1 VPREA
6 AQDQDSGRNVPG
18 EAARDQDS
26 NTSEAFF
33 HLLDKVLL
41 LKHLRELKAEKTVNS
56 KAFYKSYIKW
66 EELNQTQRNKTKSF
80 WVSNLTDG
88 VQLDLRNLVEA
99 DVANETAE
107 EASSV
112 DGNATIALLIIL
124 MQHLRRKKY
133 FVDGK
138 FFFRLQNIF
147 FSYNFFFP
155 ATSPDVREPNSTG
168 TTD

>member
-1 VPREA
+1 MPREA
-6 AQDQDSGRNVPG
+6 AQDQDSGSNVPG

-26 NTSEAFF
+26 NISEAIF

-133 FVDGK
+133 FVDGN
-138 FFFRLQNIF
+138 FFFVYKIF
-147 FSYNFFFP
+147 FSLTIFFFQRRRP
-155 ATSPDVREPNSTG
+155 T
-168 TTD
+168 